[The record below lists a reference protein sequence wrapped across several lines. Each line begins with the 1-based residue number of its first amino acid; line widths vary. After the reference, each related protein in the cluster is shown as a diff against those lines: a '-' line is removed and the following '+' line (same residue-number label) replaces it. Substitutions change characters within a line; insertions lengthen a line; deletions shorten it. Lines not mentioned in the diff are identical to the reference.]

1 MKTDKETSLKPLF
14 WVGNCLGD
22 LRAFP
27 DDVKDSIGF
36 ALHEAQ
42 MGGKSRKAKP
52 FKGYKGSGVLE
63 VVDRYDGDT
72 YRAVYTVRFKG
83 AVFALHAFQKKAKK
97 GIATPKPELD
107 MIKRRL
113 RAAEEKYTALQKER
127 KL

>member
-1 MKTDKETSLKPLF
+1 MKMVKETPLKPLF
-14 WVGNCLGD
+14 WVGSCLGD
-22 LRAFP
+22 LKAFP
-27 DDVKDSIGF
+27 DDVMDGIGF

-52 FKGYKGSGVLE
+52 LKGYKGSGILE

-97 GIATPKPELD
+97 GIATPKAELD

-113 RAAEEKYTALQKER
+113 RVAEEKYNALQKER
-127 KL
+127 EL

>member
-1 MKTDKETSLKPLF
+1 MNKETPLKPLF
-14 WVGNCLGD
+14 WVGSCLGD
-22 LRAFP
+22 LKGFP
-27 DDVKDSIGF
+27 ADVMDSIGF

-52 FKGYKGSGVLE
+52 LKGYKGSGILE

-97 GIATPKPELD
+97 GIATPKAELD

-113 RAAEEKYTALQKER
+113 RAAEEKYSALQKER